1 MRNIAFV
8 IGSLVL
14 AIVVVAGYQQLR
26 PTGQR
31 VASSGTAPQGGDT
44 TELAS
49 RLLLPSYLT
58 QDGAKYELRM
68 YPGSLPPDPKID
80 LPQPAGTRLVG
91 TTLRLRNDAPASL
104 DVVMD
109 VPASAGDVP
118 AFFERELT
126 KLGWSPAPNRGGG
139 SPPGGFVSAPIGAGR
154 AFCKGEAPPWYTV
167 TVFTP
172 AGAPQDVRAHI
183 DLVNPNPFPGAF
195 GPCSQPPG
203 PPPMNGLNKLPP
215 LRAPAGVVMRASG
228 GGGGNDR
235 QSSEATA
242 TSKTSAVDL
251 ETAFAQQLVAAGWS
265 RIAGAT
271 SGPISLSTW
280 KLPGDG
286 DWRGLLLVNE
296 ISGETRSLLVQA
308 QLVQ

>member
-1 MRNIAFV
+1 MRNVAFV

-14 AIVVVAGYQQLR
+14 AAVVVAGYQQLR

-31 VASSGTAPQGGDT
+31 VASSGTAPQSGDT

-49 RLLLPSYLT
+49 RLLLPPYLS
-58 QDGAKYELRM
+58 QDGATYELRM
-68 YPGSLPPDPKID
+68 YAGTLPPDPKID
-80 LPQPAGTRLVG
+80 LPRPAGTRLVG
-91 TTLRLRNDAPASL
+91 ATLRLRNNVPASL
-104 DVVMD
+104 DAVMD

-126 KLGWSPAPNRGGG
+126 KLGWSQAPNRGGG
-139 SPPGGFVSAPIGAGR
+139 QSGGFVSAPIGSSKTY
-154 AFCKGEAPPWYTV
+154 CKGESPPWYSV
-167 TVFTP
+167 SVFTP
-172 AGAPQDVRAHI
+172 AGAPIDVRAHV
-183 DLVNPNPFPGAF
+183 DLINPNPFPGGF

-203 PPPMNGLNKLPP
+203 PQPMNGLNKLPP
-215 LRAPAGVVMRASG
+215 LRAPAGVVMRGSG

-271 SGPISLSTW
+271 SGPIALSTW

-296 ISGETRSLLVQA
+296 LSGETRSLLVQA

>member
-1 MRNIAFV
+1 MRNVAFV

-14 AIVVVAGYQQLR
+14 AVVVIAGYQQLR

-31 VASSGTAPQGGDT
+31 VASSGGAPQGGDT

-49 RLLLPSYLT
+49 RLLLPPYLT
-58 QDGAKYELRM
+58 QDGATYELRM
-68 YPGSLPPDPKID
+68 YPGALPPDPKID
-80 LPQPAGTRLVG
+80 LPQPAGTHLVG
-91 TTLRLRNDAPASL
+91 ATLRLRNNAPATL
-104 DVVMD
+104 DAVMD

-118 AFFERELT
+118 AFYERELT
-126 KLGWSPAPNRGGG
+126 KLGWSLAPNRGGG
-139 SPPGGFVSAPIGAGR
+139 QPGGFVGAPIGTSR
-154 AFCKGEAPPWYTV
+154 TFCKGDAPPWYSV

-172 AGAPQDVRAHI
+172 VGAPLDVRAHV
-183 DLVNPNPFPGAF
+183 DLINPNPFPGAF
-195 GPCSQPPG
+195 GPCSEQPG
-203 PPPMNGLNKLPP
+203 PQPMNGLNKLPP
-215 LRAPAGVVMRASG
+215 LRAPAGVLMRASG

-235 QSSEATA
+235 QSSEGTA
-242 TSKTSAVDL
+242 TTKTSAADL

-265 RIAGAT
+265 RISGAT
-271 SGPISLSTW
+271 SGPIALSTW

-296 ISGETRSLLVQA
+296 IGGETRSLLVQA

>member
-1 MRNIAFV
+1 MRNVAFV

-14 AIVVVAGYQQLR
+14 AVVVVAGYQQLR

-31 VASSGTAPQGGDT
+31 VASSGTAPQSGDT
-44 TELAS
+44 AELAS
-49 RLLLPSYLT
+49 RLLLPPYLS
-58 QDGAKYELRM
+58 QDGASYELRM
-68 YPGSLPPDPKID
+68 YPGTLPPDPKID
-80 LPQPAGTRLVG
+80 LPQPAGTRVVG
-91 TTLRLRNDAPASL
+91 ATLRLRNNVPASL
-104 DVVMD
+104 DAVMD

-126 KLGWSPAPNRGGG
+126 KLGWSQAPNRGGG
-139 SPPGGFVSAPIGAGR
+139 QPGGFVSAPIGSSKTY
-154 AFCKGEAPPWYTV
+154 CKGEAPPWYSV
-167 TVFTP
+167 SVFTP
-172 AGAPQDVRAHI
+172 AGAPIDVRAHV
-183 DLVNPNPFPGAF
+183 DLINPNPFPGAF

-203 PPPMNGLNKLPP
+203 PQPMNGLNKLPP
-215 LRAPAGVVMRASG
+215 LRAPAGVVMRGSG

-271 SGPISLSTW
+271 SGPIALSTW
-280 KLPGDG
+280 RLPGDG

-296 ISGETRSLLVQA
+296 LSGEMRSLMLQA

>member
-1 MRNIAFV
+1 
-8 IGSLVL
+8 
-14 AIVVVAGYQQLR
+14 
-26 PTGQR
+26 
-31 VASSGTAPQGGDT
+31 
-44 TELAS
+44 
-49 RLLLPSYLT
+49 
-58 QDGAKYELRM
+58 
-68 YPGSLPPDPKID
+68 
-80 LPQPAGTRLVG
+80 
-91 TTLRLRNDAPASL
+91 
-104 DVVMD
+104 
-109 VPASAGDVP
+109 
-118 AFFERELT
+118 
-126 KLGWSPAPNRGGG
+126 
-139 SPPGGFVSAPIGAGR
+139 
-154 AFCKGEAPPWYTV
+154 
-167 TVFTP
+167 
-172 AGAPQDVRAHI
+172 
-183 DLVNPNPFPGAF
+183 
-195 GPCSQPPG
+195 
-203 PPPMNGLNKLPP
+203 MNGLNKLPP

-242 TSKTSAVDL
+242 TSKTSALDL